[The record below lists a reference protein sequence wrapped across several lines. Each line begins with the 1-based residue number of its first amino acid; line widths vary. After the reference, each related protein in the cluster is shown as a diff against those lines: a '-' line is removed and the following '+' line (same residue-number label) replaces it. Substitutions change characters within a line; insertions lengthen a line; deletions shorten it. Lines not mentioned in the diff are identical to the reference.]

1 MHYGGLNVRLG
12 EDSPVSRNGSS
23 ACREAP
29 ESTFSTLE
37 AAFRGEAYSSV
48 TIRTQSVLDVWTD
61 RGKHPCLSLGWHSLS
76 VHMIGAVAQLGAS
89 AAPPMNL
96 GFVRTCVI
104 LSANESKADIQP
116 IEG

>member
-1 MHYGGLNVRLG
+1 MNVRFG
-12 EDSPVSRNGSS
+12 EDSLVTRNSFGM
-23 ACREAP
+23 CREAP
-29 ESTFSTLE
+29 ESAFSTLE
-37 AAFRGEAYSSV
+37 AAFRDEAYSSI
-48 TIRTQSVLDVWTD
+48 TISTQSVLDVWTD